1 MHSHDGYRK
10 ILDQEKHDDVS
21 FTTVFTTEGT
31 EVFSFFLNLRVLC
44 VLCSEK
50 SDFFAFQ
57 RSRTSFRD
65 TYVHEVA
72 DTMCAPI
79 EHYDT
84 VLFRTAEQ
92 LVTRALGDS
101 FHEDFVRLS
110 DTTLVGLGRS
120 EYLNMKAASYPH
132 SSIKESDMA

>member
-21 FTTVFTTEGT
+21 FTTVFTTEDT

-44 VLCSEK
+44 VLCGEK

-57 RSRTSFRD
+57 RSRAGFRD

-72 DTMCAPI
+72 DTMYAPI
-79 EHYDT
+79 EH
-84 VLFRTAEQ
+84 
-92 LVTRALGDS
+92 
-101 FHEDFVRLS
+101 
-110 DTTLVGLGRS
+110 
-120 EYLNMKAASYPH
+120 
-132 SSIKESDMA
+132 